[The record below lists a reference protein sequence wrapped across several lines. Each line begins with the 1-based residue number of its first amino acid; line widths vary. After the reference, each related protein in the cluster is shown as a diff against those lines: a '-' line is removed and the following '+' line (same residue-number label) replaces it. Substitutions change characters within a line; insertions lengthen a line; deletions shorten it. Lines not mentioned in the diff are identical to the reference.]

1 MTQPLEIITL
11 GGLTIQRNQVV
22 VTGFVS
28 RKVEALLVYL
38 ACEPREHPREFL
50 ASLLWDDVPQ
60 ARAMANLR
68 MALSSLQQQ
77 LEDYVVVTRQ
87 TIAINPYSPIKID
100 VRELTTTLDKAELT
114 WARAGRLPRSLIHD
128 LDEAL
133 SLYHGDFLAGFH
145 LRDSRG
151 FDDWRLLE
159 QERLRANMIAIL
171 NRLAE
176 QLLEQRTYAEGLDY
190 ASRLLQLDPLREETH
205 RLMMQLQVGLG
216 ERSAAIAQYKT
227 CERLLQQELGV
238 EPSAETIHLYQ
249 QIVQGVVETVAP
261 AQPPKHNLPFPSTP
275 FIERPA
281 EQMQIAERLDRT
293 DCRLL
298 SLVGPGGTGK
308 TRLALHA
315 ALERVEDYHDG
326 VYLVTFNPVDSP
338 AYLLPPIAA
347 ALKLKTSDNPIE
359 DLLNY
364 LRDKRMLL
372 ILDNSEYV
380 LEGASV
386 LDEILNHTQWLK
398 IIAISRERLQLQQEW
413 VLPIGGLE
421 CPPAGPV
428 TDPEQYG
435 AVQLFAYSA
444 RRVQAHFS
452 LDQDFEGVRRVCA
465 LVEGMPLGLELAS
478 AWTSVMSVAQIA
490 TQIEQ
495 SLGFLETALRNVPQ
509 RHRSIRALFEHSWT
523 MLNEA
528 ERDTLTRLSVFQ
540 NKFDLQSAEA
550 VAESTP
556 AIMLSLVE
564 KSLVRSSVKDSYD
577 LHSFLRRYAGEKL
590 QESGEASATFE
601 KHARFFT
608 QRVEADAAANQEERT
623 IEYYEDARA
632 ALEWLASTRNTM
644 LLRLSSAMDGFWQRS
659 GYLGEGREWLDRAI
673 ELVDADTPAKLH
685 AGALN
690 VAGKL
695 AWRQGDFEIAG
706 KYLQQTAE
714 LARMIED
721 NTLLASA
728 LMYLGYLSLNIGDH
742 EGARDFFAENL
753 EIARI
758 LKNQNMIAKSLGN
771 LGLLLQELTD
781 YAASKRYLEESV
793 ALAEQMNED
802 ELTLVMLSNLGVTE
816 LKLQNFELAEQHYQ
830 RALGLARKIN
840 SRINMAIT
848 LVNLGELKH
857 FAGNLQEAVV
867 AYTEGL
873 ERLREFGD
881 KLSLLQTLE
890 MIAFVLIDQGN
901 FETAIQLYE
910 AAAAERK
917 ILSTPVIPREH
928 ERHKL
933 FLDRAREQFSQ
944 SAYAKAQAVGQ
955 TLSLD
960 QAIDLALNDIQAS

>member
-50 ASLLWDDVPQ
+50 ANLLWDDVPQ

-100 VRELTTTLDKAELT
+100 IRELTTTLDKAELT

-176 QLLEQRTYAEGLDY
+176 QFLEQRTYAEGLDY

-249 QIVQGVVETVAP
+249 QIVQGVVETTAP

-347 ALKLKTSDNPIE
+347 ALKLKTGDNPIE
-359 DLLNY
+359 DLLDY

-421 CPPAGPV
+421 CPPAGTV

-577 LHSFLRRYAGEKL
+577 LHSLLRRYAGEKL

-644 LLRLSSAMDGFWQRS
+644 LLRLSSALDGFWQRS
-659 GYLGEGREWLDRAI
+659 GYL
-673 ELVDADTPAKLH
+673 
-685 AGALN
+685 
-690 VAGKL
+690 
-695 AWRQGDFEIAG
+695 
-706 KYLQQTAE
+706 
-714 LARMIED
+714 
-721 NTLLASA
+721 
-728 LMYLGYLSLNIGDH
+728 
-742 EGARDFFAENL
+742 
-753 EIARI
+753 
-758 LKNQNMIAKSLGN
+758 
-771 LGLLLQELTD
+771 
-781 YAASKRYLEESV
+781 
-793 ALAEQMNED
+793 
-802 ELTLVMLSNLGVTE
+802 
-816 LKLQNFELAEQHYQ
+816 
-830 RALGLARKIN
+830 
-840 SRINMAIT
+840 
-848 LVNLGELKH
+848 
-857 FAGNLQEAVV
+857 
-867 AYTEGL
+867 
-873 ERLREFGD
+873 
-881 KLSLLQTLE
+881 
-890 MIAFVLIDQGN
+890 
-901 FETAIQLYE
+901 
-910 AAAAERK
+910 
-917 ILSTPVIPREH
+917 
-928 ERHKL
+928 
-933 FLDRAREQFSQ
+933 
-944 SAYAKAQAVGQ
+944 AKAVSG
-955 TLSLD
+955 
-960 QAIDLALNDIQAS
+960 